1 MLRGYVTFYEYGGN
15 GNCAKVTTV
24 DKDTLY
30 KYDSL
35 DRLIKALR

>member
-15 GNCAKVTTV
+15 VDCVKVTTV
-24 DKDTLY
+24 DKDMLY

-35 DRLIKALR
+35 DRLIKAPR